1 MKWDGYR
8 AWKWYME
15 EGHEAIIEQDK
26 LCDLAWWKKCWTSQ
40 LGQVIP
46 LGHLEKRR
54 ARLRGDE
61 TFPVRDLLRG
71 CFSFGP
77 IFKRK
82 WRNEQLVLST
92 NCSLS
97 LSLSLLKKVP
107 AVPILGKFCD
117 EFSGSQMHSRVFSH
131 VIQRRDLKTAVCSTE
146 TKLIKTIQMIDRKIL
161 CCPIKDKFMKDGN
174 RFRKIERFLLAD
186 KKQQESIFAYR
197 RLL

>member
-1 MKWDGYR
+1 MRWISSLKVVYGR
-8 AWKWYME
+8 RTRSHHGA
-15 EGHEAIIEQDK
+15 GQA
-26 LCDLAWWKKCWTSQ
+26 LCSRVVKEVLNEPARPK
-40 LGQVIP
+40 
-46 LGHLEKRR
+46 KRR
-54 ARLRGDE
+54 ERLRGDE
-61 TFPVRDLLRG
+61 TFPVRHLLRG

-82 WRNEQLVLST
+82 WRNEQLVLSIA
-92 NCSLS
+92 LF

-117 EFSGSQMHSRVFSH
+117 EFSGSQTHSRVFSP